1 MTARSKIV
9 GLTRQIE
16 ANDLAIDLPDV
27 ESIADGSPFITDAD
41 LEGGEDQSDWD
52 YHNSSASN
60 WKEYIVPFIILAL
73 SASWTGFFAFV
84 YYAEASGGLS
94 IERLVYLASMWATP
108 MLLLAVGW
116 LLTMRHSSAESVRFG
131 NVALSLRR
139 ESMALERRMRTVNEE
154 ISMARQF
161 LAQNALELESVGK
174 RSSQHMIE
182 AAGILA
188 EALADSDEKAKTLE
202 TVSNAATTNLEQLRK
217 HLPVVTSAAKD
228 VTNQIG
234 SAGSNAQL
242 QIKLLISGLE
252 RISEAGISTRE
263 YIDQVGSR
271 ADVVFEKLDKISRQ
285 SAATL
290 DLASTESE
298 KRAVVSAELLSN
310 AAENMVQ
317 KVGSTLNN
325 LDHFVE
331 ESAEKIG
338 KNITEVEKSLSG
350 LSQQSE
356 EERGRIFAIIGEVEK
371 HIGLSS
377 ARITEIDQAATDQ
390 TAKLAFAVSALSESS
405 RAVAADLNNNQHITQ
420 SLMELSGRL
429 LTALNAVNEE
439 ISSKIPA
446 SIAIMDTNFSAAAQQ
461 LSVASNSAGEL
472 NSLSEALID
481 KTNILGSL
489 ITDQRENVE
498 KIMAESDAHFVARHE
513 QVETLTAAL
522 AETRTTLDAVTE
534 EAQSKLNASL
544 NGLLET
550 TKKAANDSREIIDAE
565 LVHVADRLIEQ
576 NQMSLA
582 KAIDGQIKSMNDL
595 IQTAVERN
603 LSLSESSTIALTLQI
618 KELDELADNLEKR
631 VAESRNSFEG
641 IDDDS
646 FSRRMVL
653 LTESLNSTSID
664 VAKIL
669 SNEVT
674 DTAWAAYLKGDR
686 GVFTRRAVRLL
697 DAGETRTIATHYGQD
712 AEFREHVNR
721 YIHDF
726 EAMMR
731 VLLST
736 RDGNAIC
743 VTLLSS
749 DVGKLYVALAQA
761 IERLRN

>member
-9 GLTRQIE
+9 GLTRPIE
-16 ANDLAIDLPDV
+16 ATELATDLPYA
-27 ESIADGSPFITDAD
+27 EGIADGSPFITDAD
-41 LEGGEDQSDWD
+41 LEGGDLQSDWD
-52 YHNSSASN
+52 YPNSSASS
-60 WKEYIVPFIILAL
+60 WKEYIIPFIILAL
-73 SASWTGFFAFV
+73 SVSWTAFFAFV
-84 YYAEASGGLS
+84 YYAEVSGGLA

-108 MLLLAVGW
+108 MLFLAVGW

-131 NVALSLRR
+131 NVALSLRQ

-174 RSSQHMIE
+174 RSSQHLIE

-271 ADVVFEKLDKISRQ
+271 ADVVFEKLHKISRE

-298 KRAVVSAELLSN
+298 KRAVVSAELLSG

-325 LDHFVE
+325 LDHFVQ

-338 KNITEVEKSLSG
+338 KNISEVEKSLSG

-371 HIGLSS
+371 HLGLSS

-405 RAVAADLNNNQHITQ
+405 RAVGADLNNNQHITQ

-429 LTALNAVNEE
+429 LAALNAVNEE
-439 ISSKIPA
+439 ISNKIPA
-446 SIAIMDTNFSAAAQQ
+446 SIAMMDTNFSAAAEQ

-472 NSLSEALID
+472 DSLSEALID

-489 ITDQRENVE
+489 IHDQRENVE

-522 AETRTTLDAVTE
+522 AETRTVLNAVTE
-534 EAQSKLNASL
+534 EAQSKLNDSL
-544 NGLLET
+544 NGLRET
-550 TKKAANDSREIIDAE
+550 TKKAASDSREIIDAE

-576 NQMSLA
+576 NQLSLA

-595 IQTAVERN
+595 VQTAVERN
-603 LSLSESSTIALTLQI
+603 LSLSESSTIALTSQI
-618 KELDELADNLEKR
+618 KELDELANNLEKR
-631 VAESRNSFEG
+631 VTESRNSFEG